1 MPDPQTVLLTT
12 ARRLLQALPT
22 PIDRAE
28 ISTRV
33 TSSAAFLEAQL
44 NQAFS
49 AIELDNTIRELE
61 TLFVV
66 QQGEALSLSGETR
79 PPNWYIGDRRKP
91 GKLLSRYLQKLSED
105 GWPEP
110 SVRELENS
118 TARVVEALDD
128 PSRAGPWDWR
138 GLVVGDVQ
146 SGKTA
151 HYAGV
156 INRAADAGYRIIV
169 VLAGMHK
176 ILRLQTQKRLDT
188 DFLGWSTNR
197 AAPGSGGRKPIGV
210 AEFDR
215 DPIVDSLTMATP
227 AGDFNI
233 KVAQQSNFTP
243 QNHPFLLVIKK
254 NARILDNL
262 NGWAENLPQIARS
275 APLLVIDDEAD
286 QASVDTGEQDILPDG
301 SFDEAYDPKR
311 INGAI
316 RTLLRTFSRSAYVA
330 YTATPFANIL
340 MHDERHA
347 KDYGADLFPGAFI
360 VSLSPPDD
368 YFGPVAVFGTLDSG
382 ETGLPII
389 RTVDQASEAWL
400 PAAHKSADMPRY
412 EGRDEI
418 PPSLKQAIDTF
429 LLSCA
434 VRAARGKR
442 TAHNSMLIHVSRFVD
457 VHRIVHS
464 QVQQHFDILRALII
478 GADQQTLQRLE
489 NLWRSDFEPTT
500 AEMRATVFGRGIE
513 PVEWAR
519 VAAELASSADRI
531 EIRIANGQSTSDLDY
546 DAYRETGLSVI
557 AIGGDKL
564 SRGLTLEGLT
574 VSYFLRTSKQYDSL
588 LQMGRW
594 FGYRRGFAD
603 VCRLFTTTDLED
615 WFRHVATANQEFRS
629 QLAHMAIM
637 GATPRQYGLRVEDH
651 SILSVTAAN
660 KQRYAHTRQV
670 SFSGEGKIQTVMFRD
685 RHMVE
690 ANADSTARFL
700 SGLGES
706 ELNPRRP
713 GTPRTASGEMWRGVS
728 GSAVVTL
735 LRNLKF
741 PPESITVE
749 GSQLADYIQAQMA
762 LGELTDWS
770 VFLAQ
775 GDGSQVDFAGRTL
788 KCVRRARKDAEFT
801 SNRYTVQTSLNPD
814 DQALDLT
821 DAEFQK
827 ALDETNAELARPA
840 ARPSGPAIRRV
851 RGERPQRGLLIIYP
865 LDRKTA
871 DLDEDGGPPVISVVL
886 SFPES
891 ATARSRTYVQN
902 RVAEQEEKE

>member
-1 MPDPQTVLLTT
+1 MPDPQTVLATT
-12 ARRLLQALPT
+12 ARRLLLALSP
-22 PIDRAE
+22 PIDRVE
-28 ISTRV
+28 INRRV
-33 TSSAAFLEAQL
+33 KSSAAFLETQL
-44 NQAFS
+44 NHIFS
-49 AIELDNTIRELE
+49 EDDLENTVRELE

-66 QQGEALSLSGETR
+66 QQGEAFALSGETR
-79 PPNWYIGDRRKP
+79 PPNWYIGERRKP
-91 GKLLSRYLQKLSED
+91 GKLLRRYLQKLSED

-128 PSRAGPWDWR
+128 PARAGPWDWR

-176 ILRLQTQKRLDT
+176 ILRLQTQKRLDS

-197 AAPGSGGRKPIGV
+197 VAPGSGGRKPIGV

-227 AGDFNI
+227 AGDFSLQ
-233 KVAQQSNFTP
+233 VAQQSNFTP
-243 QNHPFLLVIKK
+243 QDHPFLLVVKK

-275 APLLVIDDEAD
+275 SPLLVIDDEAD
-286 QASVDTGEQDILPDG
+286 QASVDTGEQDTLTDG
-301 SFDEAYDPKR
+301 SFDEDYDPKR

-316 RTLLRTFSRSAYVA
+316 RRLLKTFSRSAYVA

-340 MHDERHA
+340 MHDERRA
-347 KDYGADLFPGAFI
+347 KEYGADLFPAAFI

-382 ETGLPII
+382 ETGLPIV
-389 RTVDQASEAWL
+389 RTVDQVAEAWL
-400 PAAHKSADMPRY
+400 PSAHRSAEKPRY
-412 EGRDEI
+412 EGREEI

-434 VRAARGKR
+434 ARAARGKR
-442 TAHNSMLIHVSRFVD
+442 NAHNSMLIHVSRFVD
-457 VHRIVHS
+457 VHRVVHS
-464 QVQQHFDILRALII
+464 QVQQHFDNVRALIT
-478 GADQQTLQRLE
+478 GGDRQTLQRLE
-489 NLWRSDFEPTT
+489 YLWRSDFEPTT
-500 AEMRATVFGRGIE
+500 AAIRSTVFGRGID
-513 PVEWAR
+513 PVDWAK
-519 VAAELASSADRI
+519 VAAELFTSAEGI
-531 EIRIANGQSTSDLDY
+531 QIRITNGESTSDLDY
-546 DAYRETGLSVI
+546 DAYKETGLSVI

-574 VSYFLRTSKQYDSL
+574 VSYFLRTSRQYDSL

-603 VCRLFTTTDLED
+603 VCRLFTTADLED
-615 WFRHVATANQEFRS
+615 WFRHIATANQEFRS
-629 QLAHMAIM
+629 QLAHMAVM
-637 GATPRQYGLRVEDH
+637 GATPKQYGLRVEDH
-651 SILSVTAAN
+651 SILSVTASN
-660 KQRYAHTRQV
+660 KQRYAQKRQV

-685 RHMVE
+685 RNIIK
-690 ANADSTARFL
+690 ANAESAANFLTA
-700 SGLGES
+700 LGTGEQ
-706 ELNPRRP
+706 NPRRP
-713 GTPRTASGEMWRGVS
+713 GGNRKASGELWRGVS
-728 GSAVVTL
+728 GSSVIAL

-749 GSQLADYIQAQMA
+749 GRQLADYIQTQMA
-762 LGELTDWS
+762 EGELTEWT
-770 VFLAQ
+770 VFLAE
-775 GDGSQVDFAGRTL
+775 GDGSEAMLAGRRL
-788 KCVRRARKDAEFT
+788 NCVQRARKDAEAD
-801 SNRYTVQTSLNPD
+801 SDRYTVQTSLNPD
-814 DQALDLT
+814 DQAVDLT

-827 ALDETNAELARPA
+827 ALAETNFELAKPTD
-840 ARPSGPAIRRV
+840 RPSGPAIRRV
-851 RGERPQRGLLIIYP
+851 RGERPERGLLIIYP
-865 LDRKTA
+865 LDRKSA
-871 DLDEDGGPPVISVVL
+871 HLEEDGGPPVVSVVL